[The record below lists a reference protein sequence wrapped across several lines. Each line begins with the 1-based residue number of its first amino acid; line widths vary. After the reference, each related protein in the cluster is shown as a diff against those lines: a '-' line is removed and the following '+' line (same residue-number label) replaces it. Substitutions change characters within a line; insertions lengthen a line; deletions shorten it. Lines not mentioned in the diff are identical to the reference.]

1 MNIENPV
8 LPGFHP
14 DPSIC
19 RVGDD
24 YYLATSTFQWLPGV
38 RIHHSRD
45 LVHWRLAGY
54 ALTRRSQ
61 LDLIGVEDNAGVW
74 APCLSY
80 ADGRFHLIFTA
91 TKDWTSPYK
100 DTPNYLV
107 TAPAIEGPWSEPVYL
122 NASGFDPSLFHDDD
136 GRKWLVNVRWD
147 HRVGRNPFSGIL
159 LQEYSPLKE
168 RLIGDARIIFSG
180 TPLGLVEGPHLY
192 RKDGWYWLLTAEGGT
207 GWDHAVT
214 LARSQRIEGPFEVM
228 PDNPLL
234 TSRGD
239 PALVLQ
245 RAGHGSLVETQTGQW
260 ILAHLCGRPV
270 MPQRKCILGRETALQ
285 AVEWPTGQWPRLAH
299 GTSAPAVAVP
309 APGLPSHPFA
319 RHAKNAFERDD
330 FDGDVLGLEWNSLR
344 DHVDRNWAS
353 LDARPGWLRLA
364 GRESLYSKHRQ
375 SLLARRITHLQTVA
389 SCAVEVCPSSFQHMA
404 GLIFCYDTTNYHYLR
419 ITCDGGKRTVGIIT
433 CDGGDHTEDAAVET
447 ALPATGTVFLKGEL
461 DGAALRFFFSMTGE
475 DWTSV
480 GPVLDAT
487 ILSDEHKTEGKFTGA
502 FAGICVQDLT
512 GGGFFADFDWFEMFR
527 MP

>member
-45 LVHWRLAGY
+45 LVHWRLVGY
-54 ALTRRSQ
+54 ALTRKSQ

-159 LQEYSPLKE
+159 LQEYSPTEE

-180 TPLGLVEGPHLY
+180 TALGLVEGPHLY
-192 RKDGWYWLLTAEGGT
+192 RKDGGYWLLTAEGGT

-214 LARSQRIEGPFEVM
+214 LARSQRIDGPYEVM

-239 PALVLQ
+239 PALPLQ

-260 ILAHLCGRPV
+260 VLAHLCGRPV
-270 MPQRKCILGRETALQ
+270 MPQRRCILGRETALQ
-285 AVEWPTGQWPRLAH
+285 VLEWPTGQWPRLVH
-299 GTSAPAVAVP
+299 GTNRPAVAVP
-309 APGLPSHPFA
+309 APDLPPHPFA
-319 RHAKNAFERDD
+319 RHAKN
-330 FDGDVLGLEWNSLR
+330 GHS
-344 DHVDRNWAS
+344 
-353 LDARPGWLRLA
+353 P
-364 GRESLYSKHRQ
+364 
-375 SLLARRITHLQTVA
+375 
-389 SCAVEVCPSSFQHMA
+389 
-404 GLIFCYDTTNYHYLR
+404 
-419 ITCDGGKRTVGIIT
+419 VG
-433 CDGGDHTEDAAVET
+433 C
-447 ALPATGTVFLKGEL
+447 
-461 DGAALRFFFSMTGE
+461 
-475 DWTSV
+475 
-480 GPVLDAT
+480 
-487 ILSDEHKTEGKFTGA
+487 
-502 FAGICVQDLT
+502 
-512 GGGFFADFDWFEMFR
+512 
-527 MP
+527 